1 MAPPTT
7 ICLDFQMFPD
17 DTPMPLPFTL
27 AGFNFAFYSGGV
39 QAFVNESGAG
49 RGLQFPDQGL
59 KVKLPLPVAKLRLTV
74 GQFSTPI
81 TIQLSNPNGGIVA
94 YTTTAGQNTY
104 TTYPFQLRRRASLIT
119 LIGGNNEGVLS
130 EICITF

>member
-17 DTPMPLPFTL
+17 DTLMPLPFTL
-27 AGFNFAFYSGGV
+27 AGFSFAFYSGGA
-39 QAFVNESGAG
+39 QTFVNESGAG
-49 RGLQFPDQGL
+49 KGLQFPDEGL
-59 KVKLPLPVAKLRLTV
+59 KVKLPLPVTKLSITV
-74 GQFSTPI
+74 AQFSTPVSI
-81 TIQLSNPNGGIVA
+81 RLSNPNGGTVA
-94 YTTTAGQNTY
+94 TATTAVQNTF
-104 TTYPFQLRRRASLIT
+104 TTFPFQLRRRISLVT

>member
-1 MAPPTT
+1 
-7 ICLDFQMFPD
+7 MFPD

-27 AGFNFAFYSGGV
+27 AGFDFAFFSGGA

-49 RGLQFPDQGL
+49 KGLQFPDQGL
-59 KVKLPLPVAKLRLTV
+59 KVKLPLPVTRLSLTV

-81 TIQLSNPNGGIVA
+81 SIRLSNPNGGTVA
-94 YTTTAGQNTY
+94 TATTAVQNTY
-104 TTYPFQLRRRASLIT
+104 ATVSFQLRRRASLVT

-130 EICITF
+130 EVCITF

>member
-1 MAPPTT
+1 
-7 ICLDFQMFPD
+7 
-17 DTPMPLPFTL
+17 MPLPFTL

-59 KVKLPLPVAKLRLTV
+59 KVKLPLPLTKLRLTF

-81 TIQLSNPNGGIVA
+81 TIQLINPNGGIVA
-94 YTTTAGQNTY
+94 STTTAGQNAY
-104 TTYPFQLRRRASLIT
+104 TTYPFQLRRRSSLIA

>member
-27 AGFNFAFYSGGV
+27 AGFNFAFFSGGV

-49 RGLQFPDQGL
+49 KGLQFPDEGL
-59 KVKLPLPVAKLRLTV
+59 KLKLPLPVTRLSLTV

-81 TIQLSNPNGGIVA
+81 SIRLSNPNGGTVA
-94 YTTTAGQNTY
+94 TATTAVHNTF
-104 TTYPFQLRRRASLIT
+104 TTFPFQLRRRASLVT
-119 LIGGNNEGVLS
+119 LIGGNNEGLLS

>member
-17 DTPMPLPFTL
+17 DTPMPLPFPL
-27 AGFNFAFYSGGV
+27 AGFNFAFFSGGV

-49 RGLQFPDQGL
+49 KGLQFPDQGL
-59 KVKLPLPVAKLRLTV
+59 KVKLPLPVTRLSLTV

-81 TIQLSNPNGGIVA
+81 SIRLSNPNGGTVA
-94 YTTTAGQNTY
+94 TATTAVQNTY
-104 TTYPFQLRRRASLIT
+104 ATFSFQLRRRASLVT
-119 LIGGNNEGVLS
+119 LIGGNNEGLLS

>member
-27 AGFNFAFYSGGV
+27 AGFNFAFFSGCV

-49 RGLQFPDQGL
+49 KGLQFPDQGL
-59 KVKLPLPVAKLRLTV
+59 KVKLPLPVTRLSLTV

-81 TIQLSNPNGGIVA
+81 SIRLSNPNGGTVA
-94 YTTTAGQNTY
+94 TATTAVQNTY
-104 TTYPFQLRRRASLIT
+104 ATFSFQLRRRASLVTI
-119 LIGGNNEGVLS
+119 IGGNNEGVLS